1 MNFYKQAADILDRLG
16 KKEGSI
22 KGLTLGNADVT
33 DKKRM
38 YAVICET
45 LKHNTTLSLVLQ
57 ESKLLTL
64 EKKLTRS
71 LALLLL
77 HDLLLQ
83 SRGIQ
88 ASDAWPMKQAVMRHK
103 ARLKAEFVK
112 AKIKVGAK
120 KDGLIEGEE
129 ELLLPRYVRVNLLK
143 STPQKVIQ
151 QFITDGWTYLESA
164 PSPPAPPGPNS
175 FHQDEHLDFMLVFPP
190 KSDLHLHPLYVSGVL
205 ILQDKASCFPA
216 AILNPPK
223 NAYVI
228 DGCAA
233 PGNKTSQLA
242 MGMGNGGKIIAC
254 DLDLRRLNILKKL
267 TTKAGCTNITA
278 LNTSF
283 LTLDITEE
291 DNSKVSHILL
301 DPSCSGS
308 GIVNRLDHLVDAY
321 ADEQEQ
327 ATILETTTTGGAA
340 ERAAA
345 EEKKKERLKSL
356 GEFQVECVSKAMSF
370 PNVQKISYSTCSIYA
385 EENEHVVTTLLK
397 KHWPKW
403 KLCPRSKVLP
413 TWHRRGYPADVCDI
427 PGLVETDEDRARVA
441 DCVVRAVPGGLEG
454 DLMNGFFVACFE
466 RVNKNQNPGLSPVW
480 KGQSVGVPGVKRDVD
495 TKIDANKRKHDA
507 ISEESTPNTTT
518 TTLSA
523 TTEGTAQEGSTPK
536 KKKKNKK
543 KKKKSKAAST
553 PNAADP
559 SESVAPFTTAD
570 HAAQDE
576 NEDESEDED

>member
-16 KKEGSI
+16 RKEGSI
-22 KGLTLGNADVT
+22 KGLTLGNAEVT

-88 ASDAWPMKQAVMRHK
+88 ASEAWPMKQAVMRHK

-120 KDGLIEGEE
+120 KDGLVEGEE
-129 ELLLPRYVRVNLLK
+129 ELLLPRYVRVNLLMM
-143 STPQKVIQ
+143 SPQKVIDA
-151 QFITDGWTYLESA
+151 FIADKWEFLPA
-164 PSPPAPPGPNS
+164 PPSPPAPPGPNT
-175 FHQDEHLDFMLVFPP
+175 FHRDEHLDFMLVFPP
-190 KSDLHLHPLYVSGVL
+190 KSDLHLHPLYTSGVL

-216 AILNPPK
+216 AILSPPK

-242 MGMGNGGKIIAC
+242 MGMGNSGKIIAC
-254 DLDLRRLNILKKL
+254 DLDLRRLNILKRL

-283 LTLDITEE
+283 LTLDTSEP
-291 DNSKVSHILL
+291 DNKKVSHILL

-308 GIVNRLDHLVDAY
+308 GIINRLDHLVDAY
-321 ADEQEQ
+321 AEEQEQ

-340 ERAAA
+340 ERAEA
-345 EEKKKERLKSL
+345 EAKKKERLLSL
-356 GEFQVECVSKAMSF
+356 GEFQVECVTKAMTF
-370 PNVQKISYSTCSIYA
+370 PNVRKVSYSTCSIYA
-385 EENEHVVTTLLK
+385 EENEHVVTTLLQN
-397 KHWPKW
+397 HWPKW
-403 KLCPRSKVLP
+403 KLSPRSRVLP
-413 TWHRRGYPADVCDI
+413 TWHRRGYPADVGDI
-427 PGLVETDEDRARVA
+427 PGLVETDEDRAKVA
-441 DCVVRAVPGGLEG
+441 DCLVRAVPGGPEG

-466 RVNKNQNPGLSPVW
+466 RVGKNENPALAPLW
-480 KGQSVGVPGVKRDVD
+480 KGQAIGGKR
-495 TKIDANKRKHDA
+495 THDEMDG
-507 ISEESTPNTTT
+507 S
-518 TTLSA
+518 SA
-523 TTEGTAQEGSTPK
+523 TGEGTVSAA

-543 KKKKSKAAST
+543 KKKKKST
-553 PNAADP
+553 G
-559 SESVAPFTTAD
+559 SEGKDNDTA
-570 HAAQDE
+570 HGSQGEAGAE
-576 NEDESEDED
+576 EGEEDEE

>member
-1 MNFYKQAADILDRLG
+1 MVHGVNQTRNTHMNFYKQAADILDRLG

-22 KGLTLGNADVT
+22 KGLTLGNAEVK

-57 ESKLLTL
+57 ESRLLTL

-88 ASDAWPMKQAVMRHK
+88 ASDAWPMKQAIMRHK

-112 AKIKVGAK
+112 AKIKVGAR
-120 KDGLIEGEE
+120 KDGLVEGEE
-129 ELLLPRYVRVNLLK
+129 ELLLPRYVRVNLLMM
-143 STPQKVIQ
+143 TPQQVIDA
-151 QFITDGWTYLESA
+151 FVADNWTYL
-164 PSPPAPPGPNS
+164 PSPPSPPTPPSPNT
-175 FHQDEHLDFMLVFPP
+175 FHRDEHLDFMLVFPP
-190 KSDLHLHPLYVSGVL
+190 KSDLHLHPLYISGVL

-216 AILNPPK
+216 AILAPPK
-223 NAYVI
+223 DAYVI

-242 MGMGNGGKIIAC
+242 MSMGNGGKIIAC
-254 DLDLRRLNILKKL
+254 DLDLRRLNILKRL

-283 LTLDITEE
+283 LTLDTTT
-291 DNSKVSHILL
+291 DDHSKVTHILL

-308 GIVNRLDHLVDAY
+308 GIINRLDHLVDAY
-321 ADEQEQ
+321 AEEQEQ
-327 ATILETTTTGGAA
+327 AIILETSTTGGEA
-340 ERAAA
+340 ERTAA

-356 GEFQVECVSKAMSF
+356 GEFQIECVTKAMTF
-370 PNVQKISYSTCSIYA
+370 PNVRKISYSTCSIYA

-397 KHWPKW
+397 NHWPKW
-403 KLCPRSKVLP
+403 KLTPRAKVLP
-413 TWHRRGYPADVCDI
+413 TWHRRGYPSEIGDI
-427 PGLVETDEDRARVA
+427 PGLVSTDEDRAKVA
-441 DCVVRAVPGGLEG
+441 DCVIRAVPGGPDG

-466 RVNKNQNPGLSPVW
+466 RVGKNSSPGLSPVW
-480 KGQSVGVPGVKRDVD
+480 KSPSIGGKR
-495 TKIDANKRKHDA
+495 THDEMTNNGE
-507 ISEESTPNTTT
+507 I
-518 TTLSA
+518 
-523 TTEGTAQEGSTPK
+523 TAEGSANH
-536 KKKKNKK
+536 KKKNKK
-543 KKKKSKAAST
+543 KKKKK
-553 PNAADP
+553 NAANASSAGTKNTVDNQEVDDGA
-559 SESVAPFTTAD
+559 SD
-570 HAAQDE
+570 DE
-576 NEDESEDED
+576 